1 MSPDA
6 DPQRDEAIAGPII
19 GPDITPDA
27 LEVPAGVVVRCSSI
41 SADDCEV
48 RDLLEGGRALWARN
62 ALLAKATRSNP
73 EEVAL
78 GCAYAH
84 LHDWPSASAAF
95 ARATAAGTAQERALA
110 QRNLDRA
117 NQHG

>member
-41 SADDCEV
+41 RADD
-48 RDLLEGGRALWARN
+48 
-62 ALLAKATRSNP
+62 
-73 EEVAL
+73 
-78 GCAYAH
+78 
-84 LHDWPSASAAF
+84 
-95 ARATAAGTAQERALA
+95 
-110 QRNLDRA
+110 
-117 NQHG
+117 